1 MADESAP
8 EPRWRRTAHACSAGP
23 IGPSIPN
30 RSPSPPP
37 AAARSPM
44 STARTT
50 STPTT
55 MCRSSAIPLRRCALP
70 WLRNSAARTRTPR
83 YLDEGVIDYARRLVD
98 RFPAPL
104 EAVVFACSGSEANDL
119 ALRLA
124 AHNTGRDGLI
134 VTRHAY
140 HGTTSAVAA
149 ISPSLV
155 GTEVGDHVEP
165 IDLPAWDAA
174 DFDDQLAEAIAE
186 AARRL
191 RARGHPLGAF
201 ILDST
206 VTSDGILE
214 PRSLAA
220 TARAVRD
227 HGGLWIADEVQS
239 GFGRTG
245 ADWGFQRLDV
255 LPDLVTLGKPM
266 GNGLPI
272 SAVLGPR
279 QIFDD
284 FGAEQRYF
292 NTFAGTAVPI
302 AAAEVVLTALES
314 GDLTAR
320 ARRRRSTARESAHRR
335 DRGFEHARAGAPQR
349 THGRHRLRDREHHRR
364 GGGRAGEGHGR
375 APVCRAD
382 TREHDRTGGHGA
394 QDPAP
399 AGHHRRRTAR
409 ASRRVHPRTCPRRS
423 GSRECRRM
431 SPCPRPRRRCRPISQ

>member
-8 EPRWRRTAHACSAGP
+8 ATTLAKDRSRVLGGTYRTFYSEPLTVASAHGCTITDVNGEDYLDAYNNVPVLGHSSPAVRSAV
-23 IGPSIPN
+23 
-30 RSPSPPP
+30 
-37 AAARSPM
+37 AAELGRA
-44 STARTT
+44 
-50 STPTT
+50 
-55 MCRSSAIPLRRCALP
+55 
-70 WLRNSAARTRTPR
+70 NSHTR

-98 RFPAPL
+98 RFPAHL

-124 AHNTGRDGLI
+124 AHATGRDGVI

-140 HGTTSAVAA
+140 HGTTSAVAG

-174 DFDDQLAEAIAE
+174 DFDELLAGAIAG

-191 RARGHPLGAF
+191 EARGHPLGAF

-214 PRSLAA
+214 PRSLAV
-220 TARAVRD
+220 TAGAVRD

-245 ADWGFQRLDV
+245 ADWGFQRLD
-255 LPDLVTLGKPM
+255 LIPDLVTLGKPM

-279 QIFDD
+279 EIFDD

-292 NTFAGTAVPI
+292 NTFAGTAVPV
-302 AAAEVVLTALES
+302 AAAEVVLTALET
-314 GDLTAR
+314 GDLAAR
-320 ARRRRSTARESAHRR
+320 AQE
-335 DRGFEHARAGAPQR
+335 
-349 THGRHRLRDREHHRR
+349 
-364 GGGRAGEGHGR
+364 GGRLLENLLTEAIEASG
-375 APVCRAD
+375 
-382 TREHDRTGGHGA
+382 T
-394 QDPAP
+394 PAL
-399 AGHHRRRTAR
+399 
-409 ASRRVHPRTCPRRS
+409 VRRS
-423 GSRECRRM
+423 GLMVGIDFETGDVTAEAAAERAKDMVERLYAERILVSTTGLAGSVLKIRPPLVITDDELRELADGFARVLVR
-431 SPCPRPRRRCRPISQ
+431 SEAEAANAGE

>member
-8 EPRWRRTAHACSAGP
+8 ATTLAKDRSRVLGGTYRTFYSEPLTVASAHGCTITDVNGEDYLDAYNNVPVLGHSSPTVRSAVAVELG
-23 IGPSIPN
+23 
-30 RSPSPPP
+30 R
-37 AAARSPM
+37 A
-44 STARTT
+44 
-50 STPTT
+50 
-55 MCRSSAIPLRRCALP
+55 
-70 WLRNSAARTRTPR
+70 NSHTR

-98 RFPAPL
+98 RFPARL

-124 AHNTGRDGLI
+124 AHATGRDGVI

-149 ISPSLV
+149 ISPSLA
-155 GTEVGDHVEP
+155 GAEVGEHVEP

-174 DFDDQLAEAIAE
+174 DFDDLLAEAIAG

-191 RARGHPLGAF
+191 EARGHPLGAF

-214 PRSLAA
+214 PRSLAV
-220 TARAVRD
+220 TAGTVRD

-255 LPDLVTLGKPM
+255 IPDLVTSGKPM

-279 QIFDD
+279 EIFDD

-292 NTFAGTAVPI
+292 NTFAGTAVPV

-314 GDLTAR
+314 GDLAAR
-320 ARRRRSTARESAHRR
+320 AREGGRLLENLLTEAIEASGTPALVRRSGLMVGIDFETGGITAEAAA
-335 DRGFEHARAGAPQR
+335 ERAKEMVE
-349 THGRHRLRDREHHRR
+349 RLYAERILVSTT
-364 GGGRAGEGHGR
+364 GRAGSVLKIRPPLVITDDEL
-375 APVCRAD
+375 
-382 TREHDRTGGHGA
+382 RELAGGFARVLARGEA
-394 QDPAP
+394 EAAN
-399 AGHHRRRTAR
+399 AG
-409 ASRRVHPRTCPRRS
+409 
-423 GSRECRRM
+423 E
-431 SPCPRPRRRCRPISQ
+431 

>member
-8 EPRWRRTAHACSAGP
+8 ASALAKDRSRVLGGTYRTFYSEPLTVASAHGCTITDANGEDYLDAYNNVPVLGHSSPAVRSAV
-23 IGPSIPN
+23 
-30 RSPSPPP
+30 
-37 AAARSPM
+37 AAELGRA
-44 STARTT
+44 
-50 STPTT
+50 
-55 MCRSSAIPLRRCALP
+55 
-70 WLRNSAARTRTPR
+70 NSHTR
-83 YLDEGVIDYARRLVD
+83 YLDEGIIDYARRLVD

-104 EAVVFACSGSEANDL
+104 EAVVFACSGTEANDL

-124 AHNTGRDGLI
+124 AHATGRDGLI

-191 RARGHPLGAF
+191 GARGHPLGAF

-255 LPDLVTLGKPM
+255 TPDLVTLGKPM

-302 AAAEVVLTALES
+302 TAAEVVLTALES
-314 GDLTAR
+314 GDLVAR
-320 ARRRRSTARESAHRR
+320 AQE
-335 DRGFEHARAGAPQR
+335 
-349 THGRHRLRDREHHRR
+349 
-364 GGGRAGEGHGR
+364 GGRLLENLLIDAIE
-375 APVCRAD
+375 ASN
-382 TREHDRTGGHGA
+382 T
-394 QDPAP
+394 PAL
-399 AGHHRRRTAR
+399 
-409 ASRRVHPRTCPRRS
+409 VRRS
-423 GSRECRRM
+423 GLMVGVDFETSGITAESAAERAKEMVERLYAERILVSTTGRVGAVLKIRPPLVITDDELRELADGFARVLSRCEAGAANAGR
-431 SPCPRPRRRCRPISQ
+431 